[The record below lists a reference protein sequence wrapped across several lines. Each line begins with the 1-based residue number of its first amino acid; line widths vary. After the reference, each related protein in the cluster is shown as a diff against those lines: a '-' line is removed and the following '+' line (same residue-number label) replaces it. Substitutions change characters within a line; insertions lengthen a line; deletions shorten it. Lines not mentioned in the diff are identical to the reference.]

1 MEVEAI
7 NMEQNSNLP
16 NHTTKDLGQ
25 SFWNDQYI
33 AQTTGWDLGQVSPP
47 LKAYIDQISNKN
59 LKILIPGCG
68 NSYEAEYLLEQGFTH
83 VNLIDIAPEL
93 VERLKTKFEANPN
106 INIILGDFFQH
117 EGEYDLILEQTFF
130 CALDP
135 TLRKNYVVK
144 MGSLLKSGGK
154 IAGVLFSK
162 IFEMAGPP
170 FGGTKH
176 EYQELFENNFD
187 FKIFDA
193 CHNSFDKRLGSE
205 LFIVLTKTSLKA

>member
-1 MEVEAI
+1 MEEEAI

-16 NHTTKDLGQ
+16 NTTAKNLGQ
-25 SFWNDQYI
+25 TFWNDQYI

-68 NSYEAEYLLEQGFTH
+68 NSYEAEYLLEQGFTN

-93 VERLKTKFEANPN
+93 VEKLKTKFEAKPN

-135 TLRKNYVVK
+135 ILRKNYVVK
-144 MGSLLKSGGK
+144 MESLLKNGGK
-154 IAGVLFSK
+154 IAGLLFSK

-170 FGGTKH
+170 FGGTKN

-193 CHNSFDKRLGSE
+193 CYNSFDKRLGNE
-205 LFIVLTKTSLKA
+205 LFIVFTKTSLKA

>member
-1 MEVEAI
+1 
-7 NMEQNSNLP
+7 MEQNSNLP
-16 NHTTKDLGQ
+16 NNTAKDLGQ

-33 AQTTGWDLGQVSPP
+33 AQTTSWDLGQVSPP
-47 LKAYIDQISNKN
+47 LKAYIDQITDKN

-68 NSYEAEYLLEQGFTH
+68 NSYEAEYLLEQGFTN

-93 VERLKTKFEANPN
+93 VEKLKTKFEAKPN
-106 INIILGDFFQH
+106 INIILGDFFEH
-117 EGEYDLILEQTFF
+117 AGEYDLILEQTFF

-135 TLRKNYVVK
+135 ILRKNYVEK
-144 MGSLLKSGGK
+144 MASLLKSDGK
-154 IAGVLFSK
+154 IAGLLFSK

-170 FGGTKH
+170 FGGTKD

-193 CHNSFDKRLGSE
+193 CYNSFDKRLGNE
-205 LFIVLTKTSLKA
+205 LFIVFTKTSLKA